1 MPRPPA
7 YCGRPALP
15 RYSGG
20 LLSRSM
26 PRQGSVLGRR
36 RDVHRR
42 GLIWGTWGAR
52 SLAKERAHGLPG
64 AVIVRGHEVRVA
76 SEDDFLGVPEVRRY
90 LSARLRKFVGGAYG
104 VLAVGRA
111 TPRRAR
117 VGAVGAG
124 RRRPGGPPA
133 RPGWGGRR
141 GGPPAGGT
149 PGRVADRC
157 GNDRLG

>member
-1 MPRPPA
+1 MT
-7 YCGRPALP
+7 LQ
-15 RYSGG
+15 
-20 LLSRSM
+20 RSD
-26 PRQGSVLGRR
+26 LGRLCI
-36 RDVHRR
+36 VHHP
-42 GLIWGTWGAR
+42 GHIWGTWGAR

-124 RRRPGGPPA
+124 RGRAGGPRGRA
-133 RPGWGGRR
+133 WGGRGGR
-141 GGPPAGGT
+141 GRRA
-149 PGRVADRC
+149 
-157 GNDRLG
+157 